1 MGNFI
6 EKMKV
11 APVQQKGKNMKN
23 ENIVKV
29 ITTTIGSFLSSILG
43 ILYVPVLLLIVCNL
57 IDYATG
63 LMAAPQ
69 REDGKVSSYKS
80 IRGIFKKVAMWLLI
94 VVGAVV
100 DKLLMYTATTLGFT
114 WSITYLIAAFVAVW
128 LICNELISILENLK
142 DIGVPMPAF
151 LMPIVKNIAKKTEE
165 TLNVEEEEHNHDER
179 N

>member
-1 MGNFI
+1 MEKSMGNFI

-57 IDYATG
+57 VDYATG

-69 REDGKVSSYKS
+69 RDDGKVSSYKS
-80 IRGIFKKVAMWLLI
+80 IRGIFKRLPC
-94 VVGAVV
+94 G
-100 DKLLMYTATTLGFT
+100 Y
-114 WSITYLIAAFVAVW
+114 
-128 LICNELISILENLK
+128 
-142 DIGVPMPAF
+142 
-151 LMPIVKNIAKKTEE
+151 
-165 TLNVEEEEHNHDER
+165 
-179 N
+179 